1 MATTEIAAHEL
12 KRAVETQHGGI
23 ATFVQ
28 SVPVYESRNGMT
40 VWNGAVHI
48 FNLASSPSGVSRAY
62 AWSDGLPNGKRRTV
76 VVLHV
81 PPIVGPRDA
90 VKTILLADAS
100 SN

>member
-12 KRAVETQHGGI
+12 KRAVETQHGGT

-28 SVPVYESRNGMT
+28 SVPVYESRNGTT

-48 FNLASSPSGVSRAY
+48 FDLANSPSGVSRAY

-76 VVLHV
+76 VVLHI
-81 PPIVGPRDA
+81 PPVVGPREA
-90 VKTILLADAS
+90 VKTILMADAS